1 MYSVSKEYSKA
12 ITADTREMPYRV
24 TLAGT
29 IVLNQSKIP
38 SMILTESASGSSG
51 ISIGTANS
59 ASLKLTLRD
68 AETIDYSNILVEPES
83 GLVLPNGNIE
93 WVPLGK
99 FWVTNSSTSNDYK
112 TVTLTC
118 ADGMYHLTD
127 EYESKLTY
135 PTTVKAVVNEIVA
148 KAGVN
153 FVGFDSLPDVIIRKK
168 PEKLTLREAIGYA
181 AGCCGKNARF
191 NRQGNLE
198 FFWYEDTK
206 KVIQR
211 RTQYLN
217 GMTKL
222 NDKPLEVVFEV
233 IGKQEI
239 YTVNVISD
247 GNGGV
252 TATPGQNVLE
262 GDTVTLSVNP
272 FSGYELATITAVTDN
287 GITLTLYKNANGGYT
302 FVQPDSNVTVTAS
315 FRKVD
320 ATSFALTV
328 RAFDGGGIRTSIT
341 SCKEGVKPIVYIKA
355 EEGYELDSFVTTP
368 ASVSLTRLGTNA
380 DKETLYEFTMPKS
393 DVTINAYFK
402 EIKATYCLRNLVN
415 TEGFTTTPGY
425 IDARNLTTGEY
436 KFSEGD
442 IVEVNFI
449 CVTGYAFDRF
459 ESTVGMVQIDTNKY
473 QFTMPAS
480 DVPITAYFKYAED
493 ESKDG
498 KYSWLDYPLTNKPP
512 TDKPYWAVF
521 YKYDATKP
529 TCQRF
534 YLIWFD
540 SWSTTGFD
548 VDGYGK
554 RTYNIR
560 FDGYYYCGS
569 KNTGHQP
576 HAWNTS
582 SWSGNGALGS
592 TLEWDSIIGSAWA
605 ANPRY
610 SSNYCLLASN
620 THLYHNSNLLFQ
632 TCANAIKYT
641 ITDYRVDGEDV
652 REQGALGYYKCPET
666 FGTPAPASNWMI
678 LNSQSCL
685 LMEVDDGE
693 YTGYGAAWSGLYVVW
708 FDSISVE
715 NIGAVFDNSDEE
727 FFVATVT
734 NGHYARLCEKSGTWG
749 TLWDITDNQVIGLRN
764 PAISEEHISGMLGG
778 YYFNGV
784 LASSCNIIANGSAFL
799 RYKNNCKICDCAI
812 AAGEE
817 VSTFSLRRTV
827 RSDAIVIDLEEIT
840 STTDGDT
847 IIIDSHLVFASKDND
862 VICVEVA
869 QKPSGAETVK
879 VSYSNPMLYEKSVES
894 VSNLVQGI
902 TYTPSRVKHRGNPA
916 LQAGDIVTVPDKD
929 GIYHTVLI
937 MQQTMTFGGGMNSE
951 IVSPGQTERQAS
963 FSANGPITAQIKNEV
978 KQSNVELEHR
988 LSTSNSLVFAAL
1000 QRSIGTTEAEI
1011 KSVVEWQTEKAA
1023 TKADIQQLAD
1033 EHGAKI
1039 ALVVGQNGI
1048 VNEDGAV
1055 QGSVVIE
1062 AINGESTAKISAD
1075 RLDIEG
1081 KTLDIKVDATNIEGV
1096 ITADKINAS
1105 GLVIRG
1111 GDGISFVSEDSLE
1124 SVVLYPRD
1132 FEMTKQMK
1140 TLSLDG
1146 TSFYSTN
1153 TVHYNTTS
1161 IGVEYNEYKN
1171 GIDRDSTFFSYYDAI
1186 TFGVKKESSGSK
1198 TKIDGPGGVEISHVD
1213 APQNMLLGTWYVGNY
1228 GSAPQVTSDRNKKN
1242 SIEVQPEV
1250 YSRIFDALMPVIY
1263 KYNNG
1268 ESDRFHTG
1276 FIAQDVENAVVSAGL
1291 TTKDFAAVCY
1301 DLDDDGNK
1309 VNYGVRYEEI
1319 VSLNT
1324 HEIQKL
1330 KAKIKELEAKL
1341 GG

>member
-99 FWVTNSSTSNDYK
+99 FWVTNSSTNNDYK
-112 TVTLTC
+112 TVTLEC

-127 EYESKLTY
+127 DYESALTY

-153 FVGFDSLPDVIIRKK
+153 FVGFDSLPDVIIRRK

-252 TATPGQNVLE
+252 TATPGQSVLE

-315 FRKVD
+315 FRGS
-320 ATSFALTV
+320 ANGPFNLTV
-328 RAFDGGGIRTSIT
+328 RAYDGGHISHIVSNNEAGRSYFN
-341 SCKEGVKPIVYIKA
+341 EGDAVKIILYPDS
-355 EEGYELDSFVTTP
+355 GYELDKFVTTP
-368 ASVSLTRLGTNA
+368 SNLAMTQGGIYDGEGIIYN
-380 DKETLYEFTMPKS
+380 FTMPKS
-393 DVTINAYFK
+393 DVTITAYFK
-402 EIKATYCLRNLVN
+402 KIAATYSLRNYVD
-415 TEGFTTTPGY
+415 TEGFLTTPGY
-425 IDARNLTTGEY
+425 IDARNISTGVY
-436 KFSEGD
+436 SFSEGD
-442 IVEVNFI
+442 IVQVNFI
-449 CVTGYAFDRF
+449 CATGYAFDRF
-459 ESTVGMVQIDTNKY
+459 ESTVEMVQIDTNKY

-493 ESKDG
+493 ESKEG
-498 KYSWLDYPLTNKPP
+498 KYSWLAYPLTNKPP

-521 YKYDATKP
+521 YKHDETVP

-540 SWSTTGFD
+540 SWSATGFD

-560 FDGYYYCGS
+560 FEGYYYCGS

-582 SWSGNGALGS
+582 SWSGNGASGS

-610 SSNYCLLASN
+610 SSDYCLLASN

-632 TCANAIKYT
+632 TCANAIKHT

-652 REQGALGYYKCPET
+652 REQGALGYYKCPDT

-685 LMEVDDGE
+685 LMDVDDGE

-749 TLWDITDNQVIGLRN
+749 TLWDIADNQVIGLRN
-764 PAISEEHISGMLGG
+764 PAISEEYISGMLGR
-778 YYFNGV
+778 YYFNGI
-784 LASSCNIIANGSAFL
+784 LASTCNIIANSSTFL
-799 RYKNNCKICDCAI
+799 RYKNNRKICDCVVAI
-812 AAGEE
+812 DEE

-847 IIIDSHLVFASKDND
+847 VIIESHLVSASTDND
-862 VICVEVA
+862 AIYIEVA
-869 QKPSGAETVK
+869 QKPSGAETVTI
-879 VSYSNPMLYEKSVES
+879 SYSNPMLYEKSVES
-894 VSNLVQGI
+894 VSNLIRGI
-902 TYTPSRVKHRGNPA
+902 TYTPSKVKHRGNPA

-963 FSANGPITAQIKNEV
+963 FSANGPITTQIKNEV
-978 KQSNVELEHR
+978 KQSNAELERR
-988 LSTSNSLVFAAL
+988 LSTNNSLVFAAL
-1000 QRSIGTTEAEI
+1000 QRSIGTTEAKI
-1011 KSVVEWQTEKAA
+1011 KSVVEWQTEKSA
-1023 TKADIQQLAD
+1023 TIAKLEQTANEQ
-1033 EHGAKI
+1033 GAKI
-1039 ALVVGQNGI
+1039 ELVVGANGI
-1048 VNEDGAV
+1048 VNENGKV
-1055 QGSVVIE
+1055 QGSIVVE
-1062 AINGESTAKISAD
+1062 AINDDDSVIRLKSGRLVIESGNFQLSEEGKIKVTDGEFIGKIEANEGKISVWS
-1075 RLDIEG
+1075 
-1081 KTLDIKVDATNIEGV
+1081 IK
-1096 ITADKINAS
+1096 
-1105 GLVIRG
+1105 
-1111 GDGISFVSEDSLE
+1111 EDCLE
-1124 SVVLYPRD
+1124 
-1132 FEMTKQMK
+1132 
-1140 TLSLDG
+1140 
-1146 TSFYSTN
+1146 
-1153 TVHYNTTS
+1153 
-1161 IGVEYNEYKN
+1161 
-1171 GIDRDSTFFSYYDAI
+1171 A
-1186 TFGVKKESSGSK
+1186 ESS
-1198 TKIDGPGGVEISHVD
+1198 
-1213 APQNMLLGTWYVGNY
+1213 Y
-1228 GSAPQVTSDRNKKN
+1228 GSVFEKIQLSPIGIKLWVKTSSSSEYDTEPLRWANWN
-1242 SIEVQPEV
+1242 NLLWRVGSLWEDAGGGE
-1250 YSRIFDALMPVIY
+1250 FD
-1263 KYNNG
+1263 KWW
-1268 ESDRFHTG
+1268 
-1276 FIAQDVENAVVSAGL
+1276 
-1291 TTKDFAAVCY
+1291 
-1301 DLDDDGNK
+1301 
-1309 VNYGVRYEEI
+1309 
-1319 VSLNT
+1319 
-1324 HEIQKL
+1324 
-1330 KAKIKELEAKL
+1330 
-1341 GG
+1341 